1 MKNKIVI
8 SLSMALLLSF
18 PLTSEARGGW
28 NGIVTQIKDPKAM
41 EAYAKEIQQLV
52 ELYEQGK
59 KMQTQ
64 IEQLQQSLE
73 HYKFTDLQQTYN
85 FLADTVES
93 AEKIQKDY
101 VGMNI
106 TVKKSF
112 VAWQY
117 IIAYYKQKHRSAVQ
131 TLRCVKFNYY
141 FLGASI
147 TSQPMYGRRASGT
160 TTLPSA
166 C

>member
-1 MKNKIVI
+1 
-8 SLSMALLLSF
+8 
-18 PLTSEARGGW
+18 
-28 NGIVTQIKDPKAM
+28 M

-85 FLADTVES
+85 FLADTVDS

-106 TVKKSF
+106 TVKK
-112 VAWQY
+112 
-117 IIAYYKQKHRSAVQ
+117 I
-131 TLRCVKFNYY
+131 LRCVAIYNCLLQRKTPKCCKN
-141 FLGASI
+141 
-147 TSQPMYGRRASGT
+147 TSV
-160 TTLPSA
+160 
-166 C
+166 CEI